1 MKLVFI
7 ILVIYA
13 SLEANLV
20 ELYRLN
26 GIDAVKK
33 ELDKIVKTKKYWDGY
48 LKNSDVRYGYYESIN
63 SVLICNK
70 NAKDIVLYNKK
81 DKQFKQQFISPV
93 FIGQNHGAK
102 QKQGDLKTPTG
113 VYQLTKRL
121 TNIDPFYGPLALVT
135 SYPNLY
141 DKINKKSGSGI
152 WIHGL
157 PFDEKRDDFT
167 KGCVA
172 LNNDKLEKL
181 NSQFDYKK
189 SILLLSENKLQDIT
203 KSEISTILYQIFVWK
218 DAWQTGDIDKYLSFY
233 DISFKQING
242 MNFKKFK
249 VRKTRIFKTAKD
261 KKIKLYNINI
271 SPYSNSQGKSL
282 FRITMDE
289 DYQARYYKFKGIKE
303 LYVELKADGKISILI
318 ED

>member
-203 KSEISTILYQIFVWK
+203 KSEISNILYQIFIWK

-289 DYQARYYKFKGIKE
+289 DYQAQYYKFKGIKE
-303 LYVELKADGKISILI
+303 LYIELKTDGNISILI